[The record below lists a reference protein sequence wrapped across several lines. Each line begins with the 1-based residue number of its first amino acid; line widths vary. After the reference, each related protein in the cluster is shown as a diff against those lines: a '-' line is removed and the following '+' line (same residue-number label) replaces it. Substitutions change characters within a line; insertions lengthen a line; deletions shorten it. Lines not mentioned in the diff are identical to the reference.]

1 MSAVMRHWD
10 DGVDLRTFSEKCM
23 DGFIGLSDA
32 GFSADECEIL
42 AYHPGVENNPFQR
55 MLYSRAMQF
64 GMAPIAVKQLSELE
78 DVPSGIKLSVHFHW
92 IHQVFSKINTEIEA
106 HDAADKFLKNVE
118 SLKDRGIRIVWT
130 IHNVISHGS
139 QYEAIELNLRMRFA
153 ELADIIH
160 VMNPRTAALCA
171 PYYMLDSQKIL
182 EVPHP
187 SYANVYGSYLSK
199 AQARLE
205 LGLPPKQPVFLLF
218 GSLMPQKGTRQF
230 LQGMDELQK
239 YFGGEAIALV
249 AGKARLGSFYEEV
262 LKLSSPRIDVK
273 LMAGH
278 VDDQHIQMLFKAA
291 DVVVCPYIKGLNSG
305 VVMTAASFGR
315 PVVAPSFIK
324 PTLREVTDAIT
335 EFDPA
340 DFISSYEACAA
351 AYEKSQNSNLE
362 LELLTWAE
370 ANAAH
375 AVSDKFFGELKARS

>member
-42 AYHPGVENNPFQR
+42 AYHPGVESNPFQK

-64 GMAPIAVKQLSELE
+64 GVAPIAVTQLSELE
-78 DVPSGIKLSVHFHW
+78 NVPSGLKLSVHFHW
-92 IHQVFSKINTEIEA
+92 IHQIFSKIGTEKKAEA
-106 HDAADKFLKNVE
+106 AAEKFLADAKA
-118 SLKDRGIRIVWT
+118 LKSNGARIIWT

-139 QYEAIELNLRMRFA
+139 HYEAVEMKLRAQFA
-153 ELADIIH
+153 ELADVIH

-171 PYYMLDSQKIL
+171 PYYMLDTHKLL

-187 SYANVYGSYLSK
+187 SYAGVYGDYISK
-199 AQARLE
+199 SQARLE
-205 LGLPPKQPVFLLF
+205 LGLPAGKPVFLLF

-230 LQGMDELQK
+230 LHGMDELQK
-239 YFGGEAIALV
+239 HFDGEAIALV
-249 AGKARLGSFYEEV
+249 AGKARLGNFYEEI
-262 LKLSSPRIDVK
+262 LRLASSRVDVK

-278 VDDQHIQMLFKAA
+278 VDDQHIQMLFKAS

-324 PTLREVTDAIT
+324 PTLHEIEDAIT

-340 DFISSYEACAA
+340 DFSSSYTACTEA
-351 AYEKSQNSNLE
+351 YKLGQKPQLE
-362 LELLTWAE
+362 EQLLRWAD

-375 AVSDKFFGELKARS
+375 AISEQFFSELKERS